1 MTAREE
7 YVVAKLIVVVL
18 AVMMLVSCGSTLDE
32 VRKRADSREPA
43 ATAEAPEPQPA
54 PEPTPV
60 PEPQPAPEYDPVANI
75 ERMGEWRAR
84 GVLWMDYQTDTYR
97 STTKDE
103 FLSVGIMLKET
114 AAARNEADVA
124 TATIYGPTTLQGLP
138 AQATVAIIRTQDGLD
153 AFKSEYPDARDKA
166 EEEFTNGD
174 GVWLLSYRGE

>member
-43 ATAEAPEPQPA
+43 ATAEA
-54 PEPTPV
+54 